1 VSKNPV
7 LFYLLLL
14 PIMEKRIIGRYEGQE
29 KGSLL
34 ICIGGMHGNEP
45 SGIAAI
51 EEVFRLLRIEHK
63 VNPTFQYKGVM
74 TGIRGNLAALNTK
87 QRFINRDLN
96 RMLTSADLERIK
108 KLEPDHLTEEDRE
121 CFELISAIE
130 DERKKYDAPLTLI
143 LDMHTTTADGGIF
156 TIAAEDD
163 LSRILA
169 KGLHAPV
176 VLGIAEGL
184 AGTTIDYFHH
194 PSQGCYCI
202 VFEAGRHD
210 DPEGVHRTA
219 AAIINCMRTIGSVE
233 SRDVDHRHDGLLI
246 SLSIGLPKITRLVY
260 HYKIQPGEKFV
271 MRPGYKN
278 FQNVKAGDVLATNE
292 NGEVTTPLDGLILM
306 PKYQPLGNDGFF
318 IVEIVEA

>member
-1 VSKNPV
+1 
-7 LFYLLLL
+7 
-14 PIMEKRIIGRYEGQE
+14 MEKRIIGRHEGNE

-45 SGIAAI
+45 SGIEAI
-51 EEVFRLLRIEHK
+51 EEVLRLLSIEHK
-63 VNPTFQYKGVM
+63 VNPTFRYKGTM
-74 TGIRGNLAALNTK
+74 IGIRGNLAALNAK
-87 QRFINRDLN
+87 QRFISRDLN
-96 RMLTSADLERIK
+96 RMLTSSELERIK
-108 KLEPDHLTEEDRE
+108 NLNPALLKEEDKE
-121 CFELISAIE
+121 CLELISVIE
-130 DERKKYDAPLTLI
+130 EEIKKYNAPLTLI

-184 AGTTIDYFHH
+184 VGTTIDYFHH
-194 PSQGCYCI
+194 PQQGCYCI

-219 AAIINCMRTIGSVE
+219 AAIINCMRTIGAVE

-246 SLSIGLPKITRLVY
+246 SLSVGLPKITRLIY
-260 HYKIQPGEKFV
+260 HYKIQPEEKFV

-278 FQNVKAGDVLATNE
+278 FQHVKTGDVLATNE
-292 NGEVTTPLDGLILM
+292 NGDVLSSVEGLILM
-306 PKYQPLGNDGFF
+306 PKYQSQGNDGFF
-318 IVEIVEA
+318 IVEVVEA

>member
-1 VSKNPV
+1 
-7 LFYLLLL
+7 
-14 PIMEKRIIGRYEGQE
+14 MEKRIIGRYEGQE

-45 SGIAAI
+45 SGVEAI
-51 EEVFRLLRIEHK
+51 EEVLRLLHIEKK
-63 VNPTFQYKGVM
+63 VNPTFLYKGAVI
-74 TGIRGNLAALNTK
+74 GVCGNLAALKAK
-87 QRFINRDLN
+87 QRFITRDLN
-96 RMLTSADLERIK
+96 RMLTTSEFERVK
-108 KLEPDHLTEEDRE
+108 KLDPAHLVQEDRE
-121 CFELISAIE
+121 CLELLTVIE

-194 PSQGCYCI
+194 PSGGCYCI

-219 AAIINCMRTIGSVE
+219 AAIINCMRTIGAVE

-246 SLSIGLPKITRLVY
+246 SLSLGLPKITRLIY
-260 HYKIQPGEKFV
+260 HYKIQPGEKFE

-278 FQNVKAGDVLATNE
+278 FQYVNAGDILAKNE
-292 NGEVTTPLDGLILM
+292 NGDVISPVEGLILM
-306 PKYQPLGNDGFF
+306 PKYQPQGNDGFF
-318 IVEIVEA
+318 IVEVVEA